1 MRQTL
6 TLCASDADSWL
17 TLCRQILV
25 PALVGLESL
34 VLRELERLH
43 DNSVH
48 QELRLERLE
57 KRQLQEK
64 EVMEAANVIR

>member
-1 MRQTL
+1 MFPSDTDLRPGC
-6 TLCASDADSWL
+6 LCF
-17 TLCRQILV
+17 RQILI

-43 DNSVH
+43 DTTVH

-57 KRQLQEK
+57 KRQLQEE
-64 EVMEAANVIR
+64 EVMAAANVIR